1 MESKL
6 TKPELRKMI
15 QDARNEILAI
25 DEKSIYSLSYYFYN
39 EGAKRQEL
47 VEKIKMLEMEILYIE
62 DDEKFDKY
70 RPMKSRDPLKSR
82 PKKLGF

>member
-6 TKPELRKMI
+6 TKPELQKMI

-25 DEKSIYSLSYYFYN
+25 DEKTIYSVSYYFYN
-39 EGAKRQEL
+39 EGLKRHEL

-62 DDEKFDKY
+62 DDEKFYKY
-70 RPMKSRDPLKSR
+70 RAMKSRDPLKSR